1 MPIHFELEADYVRVT
16 CEADFDTAEVRTRC
30 EEIARL
36 HGSKSLLRVLV
47 QDDDA
52 NFTPTPEELKAFAA
66 VLSVAYRDVPV
77 RIAVVAGNDVHFGM
91 ARLLGA
97 FCEPPA
103 MGYEVFREREAAECW
118 LLGKPYPPAHR
129 RSGDLRAEDSSCRKP
144 KPQKIW
150 ANRPRAGS

>member
-103 MGYEVFREREAAECW
+103 MGYVHGPSRAIVGQDNTERTQAA
-118 LLGKPYPPAHR
+118 
-129 RSGDLRAEDSSCRKP
+129 SGHG
-144 KPQKIW
+144 Q
-150 ANRPRAGS
+150 GT